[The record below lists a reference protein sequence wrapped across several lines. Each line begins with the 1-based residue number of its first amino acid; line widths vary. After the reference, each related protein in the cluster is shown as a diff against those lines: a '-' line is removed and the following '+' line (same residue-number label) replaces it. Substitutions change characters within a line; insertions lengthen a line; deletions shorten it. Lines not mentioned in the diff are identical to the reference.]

1 VSATAAVTPFEDQ
14 SRRKRLTK
22 VFIWLGVIAV
32 VVLATNL
39 LGVDVWGWL
48 SNVWDQLTSISV
60 KYIVAGCALQAL
72 QITMV
77 ALGWYYIFRAGFP
90 NAEIKYRSILAAYAA
105 GATLNNYLPANIG
118 TFTSLLMY
126 TALITG
132 ATFTAVVGGY
142 LVQKIFFTV
151 AGTVIYAY
159 LFISVPGSFSI
170 ELGNISAHPVL
181 WAFALAGGAL
191 LVALLI
197 RVFWK
202 KLEHLWDEAK
212 QGGAILARPRDY
224 FIKVF
229 LPSLIS
235 YCAKLGVI
243 AVFLAAYG
251 IPVTLHTVIAVQGG
265 NSIAGT
271 VTVTP
276 GGAGVNQ
283 AMNNASLR
291 NVTDP
296 ATATAYS
303 VGQQLIIT
311 AFNTVFAIV
320 LVVWAFGWTGGKA
333 LVSDSYAGAKEK
345 AAEQKQAHEERKVA
359 KKEAKRAAKE
369 AGEEGPTVRERFHQ
383 LRGGDDEDDDTS

>member
-1 VSATAAVTPFEDQ
+1 VSATAAVSPFEDR
-14 SRRKRLTK
+14 SRRTRLLK
-22 VFIWLGVIAV
+22 VFIWLGVIAAIV
-32 VVLATNL
+32 VACDI
-39 LGVDVWGWL
+39 LGIEVRGWL
-48 SNVWDQLTSISV
+48 SDVWDQLSSISI
-60 KYIVAGCALQAL
+60 KYIVAGCALQTL

-90 NAEIKYRSILAAYAA
+90 DAVIKYRSILAAYAA
-105 GATLNNYLPANIG
+105 GAALNNYLPANIG

-126 TALITG
+126 TALIAG
-132 ATFTAVVGGY
+132 ATFTAVIGGY
-142 LVQKIFFTV
+142 VVQKIFFTV
-151 AGTVIYAY
+151 AGTLVYAY

-170 ELGNISAHPVL
+170 ELGNISAHPVFTVL
-181 WAFALAGGAL
+181 VIVAGVGLAAL
-191 LVALLI
+191 LVRI
-197 RVFWK
+197 FWK
-202 KLEHLWDEAK
+202 RLEHLWDEAK

-229 LPSLIS
+229 LPSAIS
-235 YCAKLGVI
+235 YGAKLGVI

-251 IPVTLHTVIAVQGG
+251 IPVTFHTVVAVQGG

-276 GGAGVNQ
+276 GGVGVNQ

-311 AFNTVFAIV
+311 AWNTLFAIV

-333 LVSDSYAGAKEK
+333 LVTESYSGAKEK
-345 AAEQKQAHEERKVA
+345 VAEQKEARAEKKDA
-359 KKEAKRAAKE
+359 KKEAQAS
-369 AGEEGPTVRERFHQ
+369 GEEGPTMRERLQ
-383 LRGGDDEDDDTS
+383 SLRKEAKGDDTS

>member
-1 VSATAAVTPFEDQ
+1 MSATAAVTPFEDR
-14 SRRKRLTK
+14 SRRTRLK
-22 VFIWLGVIAV
+22 KLFIWLVVIAV
-32 VVLATNL
+32 IVLISNL
-39 LGVDVWGWL
+39 LGWDVRAWL
-48 SNVWDQLTSISV
+48 SNVWDQLTSISA

-90 NAEIKYRSILAAYAA
+90 DAEIKYRSILAAYAA
-105 GATLNNYLPANIG
+105 GAAMNNYLPANIG

-126 TALITG
+126 TALIAG
-132 ATFTAVVGGY
+132 ATFTAVIGGY
-142 LVQKIFFTV
+142 VVQKIFFTI
-151 AGTVIYAY
+151 AGTLVYAY

-181 WAFALAGGAL
+181 TVLLIVGGIALA
-191 LVALLI
+191 ALLI

-202 KLEHLWDEAK
+202 KLEHLWNEAK
-212 QGGAILARPRDY
+212 QGGAILAKPRDY

-229 LPSLIS
+229 IPSAIS
-235 YCAKLGVI
+235 YGAKLGVI

-251 IPVTLHTVIAVQGG
+251 IPVTFHTVISVQGG

-320 LVVWAFGWTGGKA
+320 LVIWAFGWTGGKA
-333 LVSDSYAGAKEK
+333 LVGDSYSDAKVK
-345 AAEQKQAHEERKVA
+345 VAEQREQRAEKKEE
-359 KKEAKRAAKE
+359 KKEAKREAKE
-369 AGEEGPTVRERFHQ
+369 SGVKGPGMRERLHD
-383 LRGGDDEDDDTS
+383 LREHDDSS

>member
-1 VSATAAVTPFEDQ
+1 MSATAAVTPFEDR
-14 SRRKRLTK
+14 SRRTRLTK
-22 VFIWLGVIAV
+22 VVIWLAVIAAIV
-32 VVLATNL
+32 VACDF
-39 LGVDVWGWL
+39 LGIDVRGWL
-48 SNVWDQLTSISV
+48 SRVWDQLSSISI

-90 NAEIKYRSILAAYAA
+90 DAVIKYRSILAAYAA
-105 GATLNNYLPANIG
+105 GAALNNYLPANIG

-126 TALITG
+126 TALIAG
-132 ATFTAVVGGY
+132 ATFTAVIGGY
-142 LVQKIFFTV
+142 VVQKIFFTV
-151 AGTVIYAY
+151 AGTLVYAY

-170 ELGNISAHPVL
+170 ELGNISAHPVFTVL
-181 WAFALAGGAL
+181 VIVAGVALAAL
-191 LVALLI
+191 LVRI
-197 RVFWK
+197 FWK
-202 KLEHLWDEAK
+202 RLEHLWDEAK
-212 QGGAILARPRDY
+212 QGGAILARPRNY

-229 LPSLIS
+229 LPSAIS
-235 YCAKLGVI
+235 YGAKLGVI

-251 IPVTLHTVIAVQGG
+251 IPVTFHTVVAVQGG

-276 GGAGVNQ
+276 GGVGVNQ

-311 AFNTVFAIV
+311 AFNTLFAIV

-333 LVSDSYAGAKEK
+333 LVTESYSGAKEK
-345 AAEQKQAHEERKVA
+345 VAEQKEARAE
-359 KKEAKRAAKE
+359 KKEAKEEAK
-369 AGEEGPTVRERFHQ
+369 ASGVEGPTMRERLQ
-383 LRGGDDEDDDTS
+383 NLREEAKGDDTS